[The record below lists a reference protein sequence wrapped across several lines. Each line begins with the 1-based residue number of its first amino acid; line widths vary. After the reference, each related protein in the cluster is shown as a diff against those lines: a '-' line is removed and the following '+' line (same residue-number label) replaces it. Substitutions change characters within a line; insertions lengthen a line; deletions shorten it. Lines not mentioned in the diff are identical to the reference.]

1 MTPDTLF
8 SISNTVALV
17 GWLFLIFLPRWKWTT
32 RFITPF
38 LIPLLLGL
46 VYVTLIATSFGS
58 SGGDFS
64 SLDGVKQLFAN
75 DYVLVGGWV
84 HYLVFDL
91 FVGSWILRDA
101 QRWSINQFIVIPC
114 LLGSFL
120 FGPAGLLL
128 YFAIK
133 GIMRKQVLIDE
144 TSLKDAERTVLA

>member
-1 MTPDTLF
+1 MTPESLF

-17 GWLFLIFLPRWKWTT
+17 GWIFLIFLPRWKWTA

-46 VYVTLIATSFGS
+46 VYVTLIGMSFGS

-64 SLDGVKQLFAN
+64 SLDGVKKLFEN

-91 FVGSWILRDA
+91 FVGSWILRDS
-101 QRWSINQFIVIPC
+101 QQWKINHFIVIPC
-114 LLGSFL
+114 LLGSFI

-128 YFAIK
+128 YFAVR
-133 GIMRKQVLIDE
+133 GILRKKVLIDE
-144 TSLKDAERTVLA
+144 PMLKDAELTVPA

>member
-101 QRWSINQFIVIPC
+101 QRWSINHFIVIPC

-144 TSLKDAERTVLA
+144 TSLNDAERTVLA